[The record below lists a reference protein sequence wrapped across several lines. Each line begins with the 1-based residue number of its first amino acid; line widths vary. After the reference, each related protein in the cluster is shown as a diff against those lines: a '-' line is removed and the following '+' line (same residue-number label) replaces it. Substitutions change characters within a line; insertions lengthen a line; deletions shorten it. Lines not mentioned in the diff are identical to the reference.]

1 MKNQYRIV
9 IIFLLILIF
18 FSMFIVCSVHK
29 SNNCDSK
36 HCIICMHIKRF
47 VKLFVNVTFTFYIGE
62 FHKIIKNINKS
73 KKEYNYSLIKL
84 KVRMNN

>member
-18 FSMFIVCSVHK
+18 IGMFIVGSTHK
-29 SNNCDSK
+29 SDNCDSK
-36 HCIICMHIKRF
+36 RCIICMHIKTF
-47 VKLFVNVTFTFYIGE
+47 VKLFINVTFIFYIGK
-62 FHKIIKNINKS
+62 FHKIIKNIKKS

-84 KVRMNN
+84 KVRLNN